1 MDSSMNNSLRVQM
14 ILDLSGGKYGVD
26 ADYPAGNGN
35 ATHPTVQDTNA
46 D

>member
-26 ADYPAGNGN
+26 YPAGNGN